1 MYDNIFSMCTYFA
14 SEFESGQESKLMS
27 VCLCYPGRGGVGVVP
42 AYRWTGSGR
51 KQNRYADGKWG
62 RGRVRVR
69 ERERCWGAQVNQSN
83 TKAITQWEHT
93 HTLTAGA
100 GVGWHGEGAG
110 ERERG
115 KAEGWGHNSQVA
127 RQILTE
133 PLSDK
138 RARTKLHRRM
148 RWSNIWIWNRA
159 PFLPRSLLRD
169 VDVDVECG
177 VDLVNWYHPLQL
189 QLQL

>member
-51 KQNRYADGKWG
+51 KQNRYADGAWG
-62 RGRVRVR
+62 RGRMRVR

-110 ERERG
+110 EKGKGKGERPKG
-115 KAEGWGHNSQVA
+115 EVTIHKWPVKYWRN
-127 RQILTE
+127 
-133 PLSDK
+133 PF
-138 RARTKLHRRM
+138 RTKGPGQNFTGECDGQIFEYGIALP
-148 RWSNIWIWNRA
+148 SSPA
-159 PFLPRSLLRD
+159 PF
-169 VDVDVECG
+169 
-177 VDLVNWYHPLQL
+177 
-189 QLQL
+189 